1 NDQVSRSQC
10 RTAIARC
17 SWRRVR
23 PRHVYRLDGRRV
35 VEAVVPA
42 GDRAPALIMCRHRSD
57 VPAGGRVR
65 RPAAFDGSGFE
76 VGLTD
81 PRVDWRL
88 VHPEPLFAEPDR
100 TVEGVLDGPAGLVPG
115 HRGPS
120 ASLVPTGAQFRLRV
134 LKPLARVSLAGLE
147 AVAVGGAVVLVRLSL
162 PAIAPG
168 TEVVAEPGVFRGRVD
183 QFADALPGESARDRP
198 ADDSADQRAD
208 RSAGG

>member
-1 NDQVSRSQC
+1 
-10 RTAIARC
+10 
-17 SWRRVR
+17 
-23 PRHVYRLDGRRV
+23 
-35 VEAVVPA
+35 
-42 GDRAPALIMCRHRSD
+42 
-57 VPAGGRVR
+57 
-65 RPAAFDGSGFE
+65 
-76 VGLTD
+76 
-81 PRVDWRL
+81 
-88 VHPEPLFAEPDR
+88 
-100 TVEGVLDGPAGLVPG
+100 DGPAGLVPG

-208 RSAGG
+208 RSAGAPDRQASPHAAECSANAHLNRVSARGVGQRVRVSRALRGQVHDLLLVFLGWLLSNSHDMPPLGRKGRPPGANPRAV